1 MQYPNGVTRFQLTNQ
16 FSGVCGVMLAPL
28 DVRPSTVEKDDSSL
42 ATERKGGR
50 RTVAAAR
57 DSHCHEEGDGC
68 LFSIRM
74 QRVLPA
80 VAGHT

>member
-57 DSHCHEEGDGC
+57 DSHGHEEGDGC
-68 LFSIRM
+68 FVHIRM

-80 VAGHT
+80 AAGHT

>member
-42 ATERKGGR
+42 ATERKAAERLPR
-50 RTVAAAR
+50 RVTHTAMQREMAV
-57 DSHCHEEGDGC
+57 

-74 QRVLPA
+74 
-80 VAGHT
+80 